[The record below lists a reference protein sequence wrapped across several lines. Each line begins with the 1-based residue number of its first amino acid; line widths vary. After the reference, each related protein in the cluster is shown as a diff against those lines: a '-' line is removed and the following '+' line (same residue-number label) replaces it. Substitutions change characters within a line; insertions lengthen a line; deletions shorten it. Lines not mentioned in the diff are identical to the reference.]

1 MSRSRAAANG
11 FMSPPRSKPARRR
24 RTSALPDHARAVG
37 LAFAVLRKP
46 SPSVFNCR
54 ILDGGSTGRFAPAT
68 PSAADADEAA
78 AQAAREAAAYEY
90 PHTRAPGVAAKM
102 SVSELRRGLLEDDDY
117 THTIRRSDFSRRPAF
132 LGGQAARPA
141 ERGTANHVFMQFADF
156 DRVDAAGVRAELNRL
171 LEIRMLSPE
180 QAALVDT
187 AALETFF
194 ASALYRRMRVSPA
207 LYREKRFTVSEDG
220 ARLTRRIGRPRADSG
235 RCGLLFQERNGRLYR
250 RRL

>member
-1 MSRSRAAANG
+1 
-11 FMSPPRSKPARRR
+11 
-24 RTSALPDHARAVG
+24 
-37 LAFAVLRKP
+37 
-46 SPSVFNCR
+46 
-54 ILDGGSTGRFAPAT
+54 
-68 PSAADADEAA
+68 
-78 AQAAREAAAYEY
+78 
-90 PHTRAPGVAAKM
+90 M

-156 DRVDAAGVRAELNRL
+156 DRVDAAGVRAELDRL

-220 ARLTRRIGRPRADSG
+220 ARLTGESGDRVLIQGVVDCFFKNETGGFTVVDYKTDALPDTPEGARRLVERHALQLRYYCRAVASMTGRPVTEACLWSFALGRA
-235 RCGLLFQERNGRLYR
+235 LPVEVE
-250 RRL
+250 